1 MKLGIMQ
8 PYFFPYIGYFQL
20 INAVDEFL
28 VYDNVNFIKKGW
40 INRNNILIN
49 GNPYLINVP
58 LKSKSSF
65 VKIKDIEIDD
75 SLKWRK
81 KILSDISTNYKRA
94 KCFKDVYPI
103 IEETINF
110 KTSKV
115 SEINFQSIKS
125 VCDYLEINTKLSND
139 ISAFFDLE
147 AKLNNPSI
155 DKLTF
160 PNISLNHYEHK
171 VVRVVEICK
180 IKNAKTYINPI
191 GGTDLYSKDE
201 FLMNDIDL
209 KFIKTGEITYPQF
222 GNKFVPFLSIID
234 VLMFNSKDE
243 IKNLLNNYDFI

>member
-49 GNPYLINVP
+49 GNPHLINVP

-81 KILSDISTNYKRA
+81 KVLSDLSVNYKRA
-94 KCFKDVYPI
+94 KCFNEVYPI
-103 IEETINF
+103 IEKTINF
-110 KTSKV
+110 NTTKIT
-115 SEINFQSIKS
+115 EINFQSIKN

-139 ISAFFDLE
+139 IFRFENLE
-147 AKLNNPSI
+147 EKLRAPVI
-155 DKLTF
+155 DKLMF
-160 PNISLNHYEHK
+160 PNINLNHYEHK
-171 VVRVVEICK
+171 VVRVLEICK
-180 IKNAKTYINPI
+180 IKNAKSYFNPI
-191 GGTDLYSKDE
+191 GGTELYSKDE

-209 KFIKTGEITYPQF
+209 KFIKAREITYPQF

-243 IKNLLNNYDFI
+243 IKNLLNEFDLI